1 MTMVREQN
9 SAPNSCFKSLTA
21 KWRDSEGSLPAQRM
35 RFLSAQAR
43 RVGMIFKTD
52 FEQAATH
59 VL

>member
-1 MTMVREQN
+1 MTMGTEQN
-9 SAPNSCFKSLTA
+9 SAPNSCFKSLTV

-43 RVGMIFKTD
+43 RVGMIFKADT
-52 FEQAATH
+52 EQAAPR